1 MNETTSIDA
10 LADTIA
16 AMPDADTTAPGASAA
31 PDTITIPEVT
41 VAGSGTAEEAQAIT
55 VAGSGTDRET
65 PPITIPVPQ
74 KSPECG
80 LCKRVFK
87 FGDYVCITT
96 FSATNG
102 TDSNGA
108 EAKKGILCKRCYGS
122 GKDRAEARIVLFTN
136 GEVSSVNRDR
146 AWKRSKK
153 LQRMAKQQTRT
164 NS

>member
-1 MNETTSIDA
+1 MNETTSIET

-16 AMPDADTTAPGASAA
+16 AMPDADSTAPGASAA

-41 VAGSGTAEEAQAIT
+41 VVQD
-55 VAGSGTDRET
+55 GTDRET
-65 PPITIPVPQ
+65 PPITVTVPP

-96 FSATNG
+96 FSAT
-102 TDSNGA
+102 NGA

-136 GEVSSVNRDR
+136 GHVSSVNRDR

-153 LQRMAKQQTRT
+153 LQRMAKKQQKV
-164 NS
+164 

>member
-16 AMPDADTTAPGASAA
+16 AMPDADTTPPGAALA

-55 VAGSGTDRET
+55 VVGSGTDRET
-65 PPITIPVPQ
+65 TPITISVPP

-96 FSATNG
+96 FSAT
-102 TDSNGA
+102 NGA

-136 GEVSSVNRDR
+136 GHVSSVNRDR

-153 LQRMAKQQTRT
+153 LQRMAKQQRR
-164 NS
+164 